1 MTAREIVETA
11 FGTSGTMPNAL
22 AWSYKRRV
30 TGSNTVAA
38 LQANTP
44 ALPRD
49 WLALGGAS
57 CLGRHAAPPLAGRSE
72 P

>member
-38 LQANTP
+38 LQANTLHYP
-44 ALPRD
+44 
-49 WLALGGAS
+49 GT
-57 CLGRHAAPPLAGRSE
+57 GRLSAGHLV
-72 P
+72 